1 MTEQPEQPAPSRFNP
16 RFLILLALP
25 ILGVIGAFIT
35 LLTNNPSGSTV
46 PPPLPTQLASRLID
60 RTAPNFELA
69 ALDNSGSVRLS
80 SLRGRVVFVNFW
92 ATWCEPCRRE
102 LPAFQTF
109 TQQQADD
116 GPVILA
122 VNTGETPEQI
132 YPFLE
137 ENGVSGVNVLLDS
150 DLTVQDL
157 YMVNLFPSTFVIDAS
172 GVVRDLHLGEL
183 KLDELN
189 AYVEQ
194 YGGS

>member
-1 MTEQPEQPAPSRFNP
+1 MTEQTEQPAASRFNP
-16 RFLILLALP
+16 RLLILLMLP
-25 ILGVIGAFIT
+25 IMGVIGAFIT
-35 LLTNNPSGSTV
+35 LLANNPSASTV

-109 TQQQADD
+109 TQQQADN

-122 VNTGETPEQI
+122 VNTGETAEQI
-132 YPFLE
+132 QPFLD
-137 ENGVSGVNVLLDS
+137 ENGVSGVTVLLDS
-150 DLTVQDL
+150 DLAVQDL
-157 YMVNLFPSTFVIDAS
+157 YTVNLFPSTFVIDAS
-172 GVVRDLHLGEL
+172 GVVRELHLGEL

-194 YGGS
+194 YSAS